1 MKLNPWILLAATAML
16 LIGAHGQN
24 DPGSTQRDAKE
35 VRAERQDAL
44 RRMKEANRVEKEG
57 VEVRIKDIARFRGV
71 RKNQISGFGL
81 VVGLEGT
88 GDSKK
93 TPFTASLLANAL
105 KDFGT
110 SVDAA
115 QFQAK
120 NIAAVTITAELPPY
134 ATPGNTIDVTVQSI
148 GDAKSLQGGFLLQ
161 APLYGQADKTKA
173 VAVAQGAI
181 SIGGFNASSGGASV
195 QKNHVNVGRVPD
207 GAIVQLAVPY
217 QVVFGDKLFL
227 ELDKGDIT
235 TAKRIS
241 IALAERFPSY
251 SPVAIDGGTIQLSVP
266 SDSTPMEVMSNVEQ
280 TTVLSDVEAVVVINE
295 RTGTIVL
302 GGNVRLGPAVV
313 AQGGL
318 QVIIDSYLMIS
329 QPEPFS
335 QGQTVKDEQKF
346 VNVTEDEAKVAL
358 VGPSATVS
366 DLARIFQALKVTP
379 RDMIAILQ
387 ALKQQGALKAR
398 IEVQ

>member
-1 MKLNPWILLAATAML
+1 MKLTHWLLLTASALLML
-16 LIGAHGQN
+16 GANAQG
-24 DPGSTQRDAKE
+24 DGTAEQRDAKQ

-44 RRMKEANRVEKEG
+44 RKMKEANRVEKDG

-71 RKNQISGFGL
+71 RKNQITGFGL
-81 VVGLEGT
+81 IVGLEGT

-110 SVDAA
+110 TVDAA

-161 APLYGQADKTKA
+161 APLYGQSDKAKA
-173 VAVAQGAI
+173 VAVAQGAV

-195 QKNHVNVGRVPD
+195 QKNHVNVGRIPD

-235 TAKRIS
+235 TSKRI
-241 IALAERFPSY
+241 AMVLMDRFPSY
-251 SPVAIDGGTIQLSVP
+251 NAIAVDGGTIQVTVP
-266 SDSTPMEVMSNVEQ
+266 SDSTAMEVMSNIELL
-280 TTVLSDVEAVVVINE
+280 TVLSDVEAVVIINE

-346 VNVTEDEAKVAL
+346 VSVTEDEAKVAL
-358 VGPSATVS
+358 VGPSATIA